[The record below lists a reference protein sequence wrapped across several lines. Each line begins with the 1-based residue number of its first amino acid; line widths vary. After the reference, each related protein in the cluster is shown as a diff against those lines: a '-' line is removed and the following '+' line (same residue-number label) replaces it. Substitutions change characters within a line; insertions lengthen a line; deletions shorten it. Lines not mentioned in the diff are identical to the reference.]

1 MKKNDVGAIYISDEI
16 AKVLSENKINYEN
29 TLYVLEINGK
39 LSYLLYNSSGY
50 FEINQSFLEKNQ
62 ISNINQLTKTIN
74 ENEHQFYNK
83 LLAENNSQFILNP
96 LGVSEEILENDI
108 IKKNAKRHN
117 SLIKEIEKKIQ
128 RGAKMWFYYFYKDT
142 FFRYSLEPEVYLAKS
157 GFVIKNTNMVYSTTT
172 RTLKTNLNKLKS
184 IGLIEFNFSKN
195 IISDLRFNSDHFTLF
210 KTNIP
215 TLFQTAFFEPNDIDK
230 YQPINENLKKVEE
243 INEIIFENGNIK
255 IDYVK
260 KQIQNELIG
269 NKSEKI
275 ALEFEIERLKVLGFE
290 NVNEIAKIVSDDNS
304 LGYDIISKEK
314 NSEKRHIE
322 VKTLKV
328 NDNNVSFHL
337 TKNELEKIN
346 SLSNYYIYI
355 VEYIGNS
362 STVKILNTID
372 MENSEYIKIVPTN
385 YKVYI
390 KY

>member
-16 AKVLSENKINYEN
+16 AKVISENKINYEN

-62 ISNINQLTKTIN
+62 ISNINQLTKTID

-96 LGVSEEILENDI
+96 LGISEEILENDI

-184 IGLIEFNFSKN
+184 IGLIEFNFRKN

-243 INEIIFENGNIK
+243 INKIIFENGNIK